1 MQLFLREN
9 VPLRRWYVLAESHT
23 IEIQLQTLKHQLLS
37 TEGMNPSVK
46 DGAMPLHLTQI
57 ENYFLKSDAVTII
70 FLERM

>member
-1 MQLFLREN
+1 M
-9 VPLRRWYVLAESHT
+9 PLRRWYVLAESHT

-57 ENYFLKSDAVTII
+57 ENYFLNQKT
-70 FLERM
+70 